1 MALEIESSSGSLW
14 HRWDPHIHTPGTM
27 LNDQYA
33 GNDPWGD
40 FLSSIEAASP
50 AIRALGITDYLSIE
64 AYEEVV
70 QRKRAGHLP
79 GVGLIFPNV
88 ELRIA
93 VATAGGSAINIHL
106 LCSPE
111 DADHPARIR
120 RFLSELEFVFKGIH
134 YRCEKQ
140 ELIRLGKAYDTSIS
154 EDDGALRVGTNQF
167 KINFDQLR
175 EIYNRNQWARQ
186 NILIA
191 VAGGRRDGTSGLS
204 EDSSFAALR
213 KEIERLAHIIF
224 SPNPKQRAFW
234 LGDGTA
240 KKADLEATWGGL
252 KPCLHGSDA
261 HHVKRVGAPELDR
274 LCWVKGDIT
283 FESLR
288 QVCFEP
294 ADRCFIGP
302 MAPRGSLPS
311 HTITQLSV
319 HHAGWLATPLINLNR
334 GLVAVIGARGS
345 GKTALA
351 DLVAAAAYALT
362 PHLSATSFVK
372 RASEHLAG
380 QTSTLTWEAG
390 EPSSLGLD
398 HIDFGDLVD
407 APRVLYLSQHFVE
420 QLCSAEGIEDEL
432 LREVERVIF
441 QAHPLE
447 DRMGATSFKELLEL
461 RAGRARLARKRQ
473 QDALTEASEAINSER
488 VLRDGLPG
496 MKKAVADKAEAIN
509 KDKADRKALM
519 SKGSADRAKRLDE
532 IATAA
537 DEVRGKVELAK
548 RRHRSL
554 AALRDEIAD
563 LRRRVVPNMLAELQ
577 DQFSDAALSPE
588 QWNAFK
594 LDFAGDVDALLRDQI
609 ADANKA
615 VKLFAGPRDGEA
627 QYDPKAP
634 PSEAALISDTADLTS
649 QTLSLLEKEL
659 DRLRRLVGVDDEKAK
674 KYVKL
679 SEKISKD
686 ELLLAKLKANLERAN
701 GAGSRIDALTEQRR
715 QLYVDVFQA
724 ILDEEKELSSLYAPL
739 ADSIREKPGALG
751 KLTFSVR
758 RVVDIDAWARRGEEL
773 LDLRKTGPFRGKG
786 ALLEAANG
794 LLLRP
799 WQRGQAE
806 EVASAMASFR
816 DQHARDLLD
825 HAPIAREEKDEYRAW
840 MQKVAQWLY
849 STDHVQVAYGVGYEG
864 VEIERLSPG
873 TRGIVLLLLYLA
885 IDGDDDRP
893 LVIDQPEENLD
904 PRSIYDELLQR
915 FREAKSRRQIIMVT
929 HNANLVV
936 NTDADQVIVA
946 QAKPR
951 RSGELPE
958 ISYISGG
965 LENPRIRQYVCE
977 ILEGGERAFRDRAK
991 RLRITL

>member
-1 MALEIESSSGSLW
+1 MTFEIESDFGSLW
-14 HRWDPHIHTPGTM
+14 HRWDPHIHTPGTV

-50 AIRALGITDYLSIE
+50 EIRALGITDYLNID
-64 AYEEVV
+64 AYEEVGR
-70 QRKRAGHLP
+70 RKRAGRLP

-93 VATAGGSAINIHL
+93 VATAGGSAINVHL

-111 DADHPARIR
+111 DADHPGKIR

-154 EDDGALRVGTNQF
+154 EDDAALRVGTNQF

-175 EIYNRNQWARQ
+175 KVYNRNEWARQ

-191 VAGGRRDGTSGLS
+191 VAGGSRDGTSGLS
-204 EDSSFAALR
+204 EDSTFAALR
-213 KEIERLAHIIF
+213 KEIERLAHVIF

-234 LGDGTA
+234 LGDGAAT
-240 KKADLEATWGGL
+240 KADLEATWGGL

-261 HHVKRVGAPELDR
+261 HHVKRVGVPDLDR
-274 LCWVKGDIT
+274 MCWVKGDLT

-294 ADRCFIGP
+294 AGRCFIGSVP
-302 MAPRGSLPS
+302 SRGSLPS

-319 HHAGWLATPLINLNR
+319 RHAGWLSTPSINLNR

-362 PHLSATSFVK
+362 PHLSPTSFVK

-390 EPSSLGLD
+390 EPTSLGLD

-432 LREVERVIF
+432 LREIERVVF

-473 QDALTEASEAINSER
+473 QDALTGASEAINSER
-488 VLRDGLPG
+488 VVRDGLPAL
-496 MKKAVADKAEAIN
+496 KKAVAERADSIN
-509 KDKADRKALM
+509 KDKADRKALLG
-519 SKGSADRAKRLDE
+519 KGSEDRAKRLEE

-537 DEVRGKVELAK
+537 DDVRGKVELAK

-554 AALRDEIAD
+554 TGLRDEVSD
-563 LRRRVVPNMLAELQ
+563 LRRRVVPSILVELQ
-577 DQFSDAALSPE
+577 DQFSDATLSPE

-594 LDFAGDVDALLRDQI
+594 LNFAGDVDAILRDRI
-609 ADANKA
+609 ADADK
-615 VKLFAGPRDGEA
+615 VVRLLVGPRDGEP

-634 PSEAALISDTADLTS
+634 PSDVTLIPEPATLTD

-659 DRLRRLVGVDDEKAK
+659 DRLRRLVGVDEEKAK
-674 KYVKL
+674 KYSKL

-686 ELLLAKLKANLERAN
+686 ELLLAKLKADLERAN
-701 GAGSRIDALTEQRR
+701 GAGPRIDTLTEQRR
-715 QLYVDVFQA
+715 QLYVNVFQA
-724 ILDEEKELSSLYAPL
+724 ILDEEKELSRLYAPL

-758 RVVDIDAWARRGEEL
+758 RVVDIDAWAQRGEEL
-773 LDLRKTGPFRGKG
+773 LDLRKAGPFRGKG
-786 ALLEAANG
+786 ALLEAAKSG
-794 LLLRP
+794 LLRP
-799 WQRGQAE
+799 WQRGEAD
-806 EVASAMASFR
+806 EVAAAMVTFR
-816 DQHARDLLD
+816 DQHAKNLVD
-825 HAPIAREEKDEYRAW
+825 HAPVAREEKEDYRAW
-840 MQKVAQWLY
+840 MQKLADWLY
-849 STDHVQVAYGVGYEG
+849 STDHVQVAYGVGYQG

-904 PRSIYDELLQR
+904 PRSIYDELVQR

-936 NTDADQVIVA
+936 NADADQVIVA
-946 QAKPR
+946 QAEPR

-958 ISYISGG
+958 ISYVSGG
-965 LENPRIRQYVCE
+965 LENPKIRQHVCE

-991 RLRITL
+991 RLRVAL